1 MPRLAMIPPE
11 EMTAAQEAA
20 CAEVVSGPRGKVPG
34 PMVAW
39 LRNPD
44 LARRA
49 QKLGATLRFGTSLD
63 PSLRELAILVCARH
77 WTSHHEWTAHKRIAL
92 EAGLA
97 PEIIAAVAA
106 EQVPIFAS
114 AAQELVWQVAR
125 EILRRGHLPPE
136 LYARAHDLLGETVL
150 VELVGVL
157 GYYCLVS
164 FTLNVFE
171 LGLPEGH
178 APELETGAAPSARG
192 GPP

>member
-11 EMTAAQEAA
+11 EMTAAQADA
-20 CAEVVSGPRGKVPG
+20 CAEATSGPRGKVPG

-49 QKLGATLRFGTSLD
+49 QKLGEVLRFGTSLD
-63 PSLRELAILVCARH
+63 PRLRELAILVCARH
-77 WTSHHEWTAHKRIAL
+77 WTSHYEWTAHKRIAL
-92 EAGLA
+92 EEGLA

-106 EQVPIFAS
+106 GELPIFAS
-114 AAQELVWQVAR
+114 AAQELVWRVSC
-125 EILRRGHLPPE
+125 EILRRGQLPPD
-136 LYARAHDLLGETVL
+136 LYAQAHHLLGETAL
-150 VELVGVL
+150 VELVGIL

-164 FTLNVFE
+164 LTLNVFE

-178 APELETGAAPSARG
+178 APEIASGAAPSACG
-192 GPP
+192 TP